1 VRNSTLCSDEEVAH
15 YSGVLQPGRLRA
27 ASNYYRAA
35 ADERPAASGRRSAP
49 AVGNAVLFLFGARRV
64 RTAEAMGAGLL
75 EDAWRPIFPKAQ
87 ARNLGQYGHFLQW
100 EAPEQVNH
108 ALLAFLGE
116 DVG

>member
-1 VRNSTLCSDEEVAH
+1 MNKYPISDEEVAH
-15 YSGVLQPGRLRA
+15 YVKVYSQPGALRGGF
-27 ASNYYRAA
+27 NYYRAA
-35 ADERPAASGRRSAP
+35 ADEDPPQWQADAHRQLATPF
-49 AVGNAVLFLFGARRV
+49 LFLFGARRV

-87 ARNLGQYGHFLQW
+87 ARNLGHYGHFLQW

-116 DVG
+116 DAG